1 MLAREDRAMRRSFPG
16 PAMWPLTICEAE
28 ANLSVGVAED
38 LIEAE
43 LTSLVIELQQ
53 SFTA

>member
-1 MLAREDRAMRRSFPG
+1 MRCFFPG
-16 PAMWPLTICEAE
+16 PAMWPLTICKAE

-38 LIEAE
+38 FIEAE

-53 SFTA
+53 SLPA